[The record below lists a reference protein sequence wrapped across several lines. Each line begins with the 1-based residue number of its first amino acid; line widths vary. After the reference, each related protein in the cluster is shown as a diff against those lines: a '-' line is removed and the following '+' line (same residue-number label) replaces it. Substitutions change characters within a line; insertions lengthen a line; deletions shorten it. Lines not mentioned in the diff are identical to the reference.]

1 MGKGSADKLQLS
13 SVEAAQVQA
22 VLRIALEKLSLASII
37 TVDANEQAAEL
48 SRSVGDEISRV
59 IQDQRQLE
67 QRFEVLIAQRG
78 TLRAMPNKTK
88 FKENQAELHE
98 VANQL
103 RQSTKLLCRN
113 LKENPNVAG
122 NMLKIQNERIKLQTL
137 LSTCVVDLE
146 DCRYNTLTKTVDEE
160 EAKEK
165 QNAET
170 IERER
175 AATQAVKQLKVQ
187 LKEEKTAHDDE
198 MSLKKKALTV
208 LKEELKELKTRTS
221 TQTKYKEKEFHADAQ
236 CSRRVQA
243 HTIKDLE
250 NEIARLRSQI
260 AIEKQVHVA
269 SRDFL
274 TKKQQ
279 QMQEEVLSWMAKHE
293 ADTQAKDKEL
303 DTLKLN
309 HQRDLVKLKELKEKY
324 QQELADREVR
334 LAEERRR
341 QEQENQQ
348 MMDMEK
354 QTRAATKIQALYRGW
369 KTRIAVGG
377 GAKAGKGKKGKKKK

>member
-1 MGKGSADKLQLS
+1 MWEGGGYLLS
-13 SVEAAQVQA
+13 PVEAAQVQS
-22 VLRIALEKLSLASII
+22 VLRGSLEKLALASII
-37 TVDANEQAAEL
+37 TVDAAEQAAEL

-67 QRFEVLIAQRG
+67 QRFEVLIQARG
-78 TLRAMPNKTK
+78 TLRQMPNKTK

-122 NMLKIQNERIKLQTL
+122 NMLKIQTERLNLQTL
-137 LSTCVVDLE
+137 VSTCLLE
-146 DCRYNTLTKTVDEE
+146 LDDCCYDTLTKTVDDE
-160 EAKEK
+160 EARELLI
-165 QNAET
+165 AET

-175 AATQAVKQLKVQ
+175 AATQAVKQLRVQ
-187 LKEEKTAHDDE
+187 LKEEKTAHDEE
-198 MSLKKKALTV
+198 MATKKKGLTV
-208 LKEELKELKTRTS
+208 LKEELKELKSRT
-221 TQTKYKEKEFHADAQ
+221 TTETKYKEKEYNADAQ
-236 CSRRVQA
+236 CNRRVQA
-243 HTIKDLE
+243 SHLNELE
-250 NEIARLRSQI
+250 DEMERLRNQI
-260 AIEKQVHVA
+260 QIENNVHQA
-269 SRDFL
+269 SREFL
-274 TKKQQ
+274 IKKQQ

-303 DTLKLN
+303 EQLKLN

-348 MMDMEK
+348 QIDKEK

-369 KTRIAVGG
+369 KVRSTMNPKKGG
-377 GAKAGKGKKGKKKK
+377 KKGKKGKKKK